1 MPIATRLSKAG
12 KLRRSDMLV
21 ESASYRNIQPL
32 QGGLV
37 VRGRVL
43 FYSHATLAGLASA
56 QRRQRPGTDAHDSR
70 LIVPIP
76 RLKPYAASDSRS
88 GL

>member
-1 MPIATRLSKAG
+1 
-12 KLRRSDMLV
+12 MLV

-37 VRGRVL
+37 ARGRVQ
-43 FYSHATLAGLASA
+43 FYNHAAPSGAGLGPEAPA
-56 QRRQRPGTDAHDSR
+56 RPGTGAHYSCV
-70 LIVPIP
+70 IVPIP
-76 RLKPYAASDSRS
+76 PLKPYAASDSLS